1 MYSQCWFVEI
11 WKWIVSWTSQNIQN
25 IMQCATVLRPLS
37 LLELGKILFSW
48 SGHKTPFNIQWE
60 TSRASTAQSPHNIY
74 SEWRE
79 IMITGVTIGYYL
91 RLDTFLSPGTRGHG
105 VDTGHWTLDTG
116 HIVNTR
122 HHWPTFPACGSPPP
136 PPIYPI
142 SRSLCEAWCE
152 LGQWD
157 DKFLAPFQFV
167 IIIALHQPPCVF
179 TLQLVS
185 DGLMKSQH
193 PTLIIS

>member
-1 MYSQCWFVEI
+1 MVTRRLSTFNGRHAELPLHSLHT
-11 WKWIVSWTSQNIQN
+11 VS
-25 IMQCATVLRPLS
+25 M
-37 LLELGKILFSW
+37 
-48 SGHKTPFNIQWE
+48 
-60 TSRASTAQSPHNIY
+60 STQYPHNIY
-74 SEWRE
+74 SGWR
-79 IMITGVTIGYYL
+79 GDHDKWWDYRL
-91 RLDTFLSPGTRGHG
+91 RLDIFLSPGTRGHG
-105 VDTGHWTLDTG
+105 VDSEHWTLDTG

-136 PPIYPI
+136 PPIFPI
-142 SRSLCEAWCE
+142 SRSLCDGWCE
-152 LGQWD
+152 LRQWG

-193 PTLIIS
+193 PRSHINNLPALDVARAKTEQQQETRREAWGVNKLGY